1 MNSEIQ
7 CIPIYYLVLVPS
19 APGGMKL
26 IALGER
32 SLRASW
38 LPPPEPNG
46 KLTHYA
52 LYVKDLSG

>member
-1 MNSEIQ
+1 M
-7 CIPIYYLVLVPS
+7 PS

-26 IALGER
+26 IALSER

-46 KLTHYA
+46 KLTHYM
-52 LYVKDLSG
+52 LYFKDLSG